1 LDSNKRQKDFME
13 REAKVY
19 FNVYREVEAAVAD
32 FSARNRIGL
41 VLRYSAEDMDPTKR
55 DSIMQGINR
64 IVIYQNRLNITDI
77 ILDTLNRGTPA
88 AAPSTATPGVAPPIP
103 RR

>member
-1 LDSNKRQKDFME
+1 
-13 REAKVY
+13 
-19 FNVYREVEAAVAD
+19 
-32 FSARNRIGL
+32 
-41 VLRYSAEDMDPTKR
+41 
-55 DSIMQGINR
+55 MQGINR